1 MLGRNPSIRA
11 CFPERFSDSNYDDSG
26 QNSRGSHTAST
37 ATATPTESQPSST
50 RVSRFASLEVP
61 PHKPSSYAQTQ
72 TSVAVVVN
80 TNASKLPLPEHAS
93 ARLVSQQTN
102 ASNHHNSNND
112 ANAARSVQVVDKFI
126 PEPSVA
132 NPIAYTLPSSVPSAG
147 NNRTSTR
154 LTLYAP
160 LYQSALKGD
169 WGKAKEFLN
178 MHPGAANIRITKGW
192 ETALHI
198 AAGARQIGFV
208 EELVKLMSAE
218 DLERRNKYNNT
229 ALCVAAASGVT
240 RIAEV
245 MVKKNKYLP
254 GIRGNKGVTP
264 LYIAALF
271 GHRDMVWYLYKVT
284 APEDLTQEDYIG
296 LLIASITTDLLDL
309 ALCLIK
315 HHPEL
320 AILRDSNGETA
331 LHVLARKPSA
341 FSGKHELGTW
351 EKFIYPW
358 IYVEPLVKFSCP
370 SGISKCCHCDTN
382 QVFIGLAGKFW
393 QAIEKLFPGQKAT
406 YKKKLLHMQ
415 AIVLVKLLCEQIL
428 TLEDSQITDI
438 LRSPSQVLFVAAEY
452 GVIDLITHLIR
463 SYPDLIWRVDEH
475 SRSIFHMAVIH
486 RQEKIFRL
494 IHDIGAH
501 KDMIAAYK
509 DKSNHCILHLAGK
522 IAPPNRLNIVSG
534 AALQMQRELLW
545 FKEVEKN
552 VQPLY
557 KEMRDINGRTPR
569 MLFAE
574 EHAKLV
580 KEGEKWMKS
589 TASSCMLV
597 ATLITTVMFAAIFTV
612 PGGNDNDKGTPI
624 FLETKSF
631 IIFAVSDAFAL
642 FSSVTSILMFLSIL
656 TSRYAEEDFLRLLPQ
671 RLIVGLATLFL
682 SIAAMLVAF
691 GATFCIVLSQRLA
704 WIAVPAALIA
714 CIPVTLFAF
723 LQFPLLVDM
732 IQSSYGAGIFA

>member
-11 CFPERFSDSNYDDSG
+11 CFPERFSDSNFDDSG
-26 QNSRGSHTAST
+26 QNSRRSYAASS
-37 ATATPTESQPSST
+37 ATATPIESQPNSSGA
-50 RVSRFASLEVP
+50 SRFASLDVP
-61 PHKPSSYAQTQ
+61 PHKPSTHAPTQ
-72 TSVAVVVN
+72 TSVADLVN
-80 TNASKLPLPEHAS
+80 NNAFKLPLPNSAP
-93 ARLVSQQTN
+93 ARLESHQTN
-102 ASNHHNSNND
+102 AANHQHNKKD
-112 ANAARSVQVVDKFI
+112 ASAATPVQVVDKFLSK
-126 PEPSVA
+126 PSLA
-132 NPIAYTLPSSVPSAG
+132 TPPASTLPSSVPIDG
-147 NNRTSTR
+147 NNWTSRR

-169 WGKAKEFLN
+169 WEKAKEFLN
-178 MHPGAANIRITKGW
+178 MHPGAANVRITKGW

-198 AAGARQIGFV
+198 AVGARHIGFV
-208 EELVKLMSAE
+208 EELVKLMSVA
-218 DLERRNKYNNT
+218 DLERRNKYCNT
-229 ALCVAAASGVT
+229 ALCIAAASGIT

-284 APEDLTQEDYIG
+284 AAEDLTREDYIG
-296 LLIASITTDLLDL
+296 LLIATITTDLFDV
-309 ALCLIK
+309 ALCLIQ
-315 HHPEL
+315 HQPEL

-341 FSGKHELGTW
+341 FVSKHEMGAW

-358 IYVEPLVKFSCP
+358 IYVEPLVKSSCP
-370 SGISKCCHCDTN
+370 SGMSKCCYCDKN

-393 QAIEKLFPGQKAT
+393 HAIEKAKF
-406 YKKKLLHMQ
+406 
-415 AIVLVKLLCEQIL
+415 
-428 TLEDSQITDI
+428 
-438 LRSPSQVLFVAAEY
+438 
-452 GVIDLITHLIR
+452 GVVDLITELIQ

-475 SRSIFHMAVIH
+475 SRSIFHMAVLH

-509 DKSNHCILHLAGK
+509 DKNNHCILHLAGK

-557 KEMRDINGRTPR
+557 KEMRDIKGTTPR

-580 KEGEKWMKS
+580 KDGEKWMKS

-612 PGGNDNDKGTPI
+612 PGGNDNAKGTPI
-624 FLETKSF
+624 FLEAKSF

-671 RLIVGLATLFL
+671 RLIVGLATLFF

>member
-11 CFPERFSDSNYDDSG
+11 CFPERFSDSNFDDSG
-26 QNSRGSHTAST
+26 QNSRRSYAASS
-37 ATATPTESQPSST
+37 ATATPIESQPNSSGA
-50 RVSRFASLEVP
+50 SRFASLDVP
-61 PHKPSSYAQTQ
+61 PHKPSTHAPTQ
-72 TSVAVVVN
+72 TSVADLVN
-80 TNASKLPLPEHAS
+80 NNAFKLPLPNSAP
-93 ARLVSQQTN
+93 ARLESHQTN
-102 ASNHHNSNND
+102 AANHQHNKKD
-112 ANAARSVQVVDKFI
+112 ASAATPVQVVDKFLSK
-126 PEPSVA
+126 PSLA
-132 NPIAYTLPSSVPSAG
+132 TPPASTLPSSVPIDG
-147 NNRTSTR
+147 NNWTSRR

-169 WGKAKEFLN
+169 WEKAKEFLN
-178 MHPGAANIRITKGW
+178 MHPGAANVRITKGW

-198 AAGARQIGFV
+198 AVGARHIGFV
-208 EELVKLMSAE
+208 EELVKLMSVA
-218 DLERRNKYNNT
+218 DLERRNKYCNT
-229 ALCVAAASGVT
+229 ALCIAAASGIT

-284 APEDLTQEDYIG
+284 AAEDLTREDYIG
-296 LLIASITTDLLDL
+296 LLIATITTDLF
-309 ALCLIK
+309 ALCLIQ
-315 HHPEL
+315 HQPEL

-341 FSGKHELGTW
+341 FVSKHEMGAW

-358 IYVEPLVKFSCP
+358 IYVEPLVKSSCP
-370 SGISKCCHCDTN
+370 SGMSKCCYCDKN

-393 QAIEKLFPGQKAT
+393 HAIEKAIPGNKAV

-428 TLEDSQITDI
+428 SLEDSQITDI
-438 LRSPSQVLFVAAEY
+438 LRSPSHVLFVAAEF
-452 GVIDLITHLIR
+452 GVVDLITELIQ

-475 SRSIFHMAVIH
+475 SRSIFHMAVLH

-509 DKSNHCILHLAGK
+509 DKNNHCILHLAGK

-557 KEMRDINGRTPR
+557 KEMRDIKGTTPR

-580 KEGEKWMKS
+580 KDGEKWMKS

-612 PGGNDNDKGTPI
+612 PGGNDNAKGTPI
-624 FLETKSF
+624 FLEAKSF

-671 RLIVGLATLFL
+671 RLIVGLATLFF

>member
-11 CFPERFSDSNYDDSG
+11 CFPERFSDNDESG
-26 QNSRGSHTAST
+26 QNSRKSYT
-37 ATATPTESQPSST
+37 ATSTPSDKSQPNSIGT
-50 RVSRFASLEVP
+50 TRFAAGQDLPLFNS
-61 PHKPSSYAQTQ
+61 KPFIQLTRTQSSVTEL
-72 TSVAVVVN
+72 VK
-80 TNASKLPLPEHAS
+80 NASKLPLPEHA
-93 ARLVSQQTN
+93 RTLLVPQKP
-102 ASNHHNSNND
+102 ND
-112 ANAARSVQVVDKFI
+112 ASKHVQMVDKFI
-126 PEPSVA
+126 PEPPSDA
-132 NPIAYTLPSSVPSAG
+132 TTPSSASILPTLVPTVG
-147 NNRTSTR
+147 NDKTCTR

-160 LYQSALKGD
+160 LYQAALKGD
-169 WGKAKEFLN
+169 WEKAKEFLN
-178 MHPGAANIRITKGW
+178 KHPGAANVRITKGW
-192 ETALHI
+192 DTALHI
-198 AAGARQIGFV
+198 AVGARHIGFV
-208 EELVKLMSAE
+208 EEVVKLISVA

-240 RIAEV
+240 RIAEA
-245 MVKKNKYLP
+245 MVKKNKCLA

-284 APEDLTQEDYIG
+284 DADDLTREDYIG
-296 LLIASITTDLLDL
+296 LLIATITTDLFDV
-309 ALCLIK
+309 ALCLIQ

-320 AILRDSNGETA
+320 ATMRDSNGETA

-341 FSGKHELGTW
+341 FASKSELGTW

-358 IYVEPLVKFSCP
+358 IYVEPLVKSGCLSSMSKSC
-370 SGISKCCHCDTN
+370 CCNTN
-382 QVFIGLAGKFW
+382 QVFISLGGKLRH
-393 QAIEKLFPGQKAT
+393 AIEKTRHKAV
-406 YKKKLLHMQ
+406 YKKKLLHME
-415 AIVLVKLLCEQIL
+415 ANVLVKLLWEQIFS
-428 TLEDSQITDI
+428 LEDSHITEI
-438 LRSPSQVLFVAAEY
+438 LRSPSQVLFAAAEF
-452 GVIDLITHLIR
+452 GVVELITELIQ
-463 SYPDLIWRVDEH
+463 SYPDLIWKVDEH
-475 SRSIFHMAVIH
+475 SRSIFHTAVIH
-486 RQEKIFRL
+486 RQEKIFSL

-509 DKSNHCILHLAGK
+509 DKDNHCILHLAAK

-552 VQPLY
+552 VHPLY
-557 KEMRDINGRTPR
+557 REMRDIKGRTPR

-574 EHAKLV
+574 EHTKLV

-612 PGGNDNDKGTPI
+612 PGGNDNGKGTPI
-624 FLETKSF
+624 FLEAKSF
-631 IIFAVSDAFAL
+631 IVFAVSDAFAL

-671 RLIVGLATLFL
+671 RLIVGLATLFF
-682 SIAAMLVAF
+682 SITAMLVAF

-704 WIAVPAALIA
+704 WIAVPAALFA

-732 IQSSYGAGIFA
+732 IQSSYGSGIFS

>member
-11 CFPERFSDSNYDDSG
+11 CFPERFSDSNFDDSG
-26 QNSRGSHTAST
+26 QNSRRSYATSS
-37 ATATPTESQPSST
+37 ATATPSESQPSS
-50 RVSRFASLEVP
+50 SRAAL
-61 PHKPSSYAQTQ
+61 KPLTLAQTQ
-72 TSVAVVVN
+72 TSVADLVN
-80 TNASKLPLPEHAS
+80 NASKLPLPEHAS
-93 ARLVSQQTN
+93 ARLVSKQTN
-102 ASNHHNSNND
+102 ATNHHHNKRD
-112 ANAARSVQVVDKFI
+112 ANAATPVQVVDKFI
-126 PEPSVA
+126 PAPSLA
-132 NPIAYTLPSSVPSAG
+132 TPPASTLPSSVPTIG
-147 NNRTSTR
+147 NVNGNSTR
-154 LTLYAP
+154 LTLYIP
-160 LYQSALKGD
+160 LYQAALKGD
-169 WGKAKEFLN
+169 WRKAKEFLN
-178 MHPGAANIRITKGW
+178 MHPGAANVRITKGW

-198 AAGARQIGFV
+198 AAGARHIAFV
-208 EELVKLMSAE
+208 EELVKLMGVA

-229 ALCVAAASGVT
+229 ALCVAAASGIT

-245 MVKKNKYLP
+245 MVKKNKCLP
-254 GIRGNKGVTP
+254 RIRGNKGVTP

-284 APEDLTQEDYIG
+284 AAEDLTQEDYIG
-296 LLIASITTDLLDL
+296 LLIATITTDLF
-309 ALCLIK
+309 ALCLIR
-315 HHPEL
+315 HQPEL
-320 AILRDSNGETA
+320 ATLRDSNGETA

-341 FSGKHELGTW
+341 FASRSELGTW

-358 IYVEPLVKFSCP
+358 IYVEPLVKSSCP
-370 SGISKCCHCDTN
+370 SGMSKCCCDHTN
-382 QVFIGLAGKFW
+382 QVFIGLAGKLW
-393 QAIEKLFPGQKAT
+393 HAMEKTIPGHKAI

-415 AIVLVKLLCEQIL
+415 AIVLVELLWGQIL
-428 TLEDSQITDI
+428 SLEDSQITDI
-438 LRSPSQVLFVAAEY
+438 LRSPSQVLFTAAEF
-452 GVIDLITHLIR
+452 GVVELITELIQ

-486 RQEKIFRL
+486 RQEKIFGL
-494 IHDIGAH
+494 IHDIGAL

-509 DKSNHCILHLAGK
+509 DKNNHCILHLAGK

-557 KEMRDINGRTPR
+557 KEMRDINGRTPQ
-569 MLFAE
+569 MLFTE
-574 EHAKLV
+574 EHTNLV

-624 FLETKSF
+624 FLEAKSF
-631 IIFAVSDAFAL
+631 IIFAISDALAL

-704 WIAVPAALIA
+704 WIAVPTALIA

-732 IQSSYGAGIFA
+732 IQSSNGAGIFA